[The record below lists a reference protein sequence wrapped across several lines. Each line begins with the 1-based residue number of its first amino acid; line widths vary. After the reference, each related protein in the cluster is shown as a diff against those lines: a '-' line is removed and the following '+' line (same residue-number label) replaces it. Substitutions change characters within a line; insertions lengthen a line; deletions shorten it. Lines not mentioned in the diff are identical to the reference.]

1 MAGLICWSCGK
12 STGLEGRVMKT
23 DYCPEC
29 QADQRCCRGCR
40 HFDPHAPKQCRE
52 PIDKTI
58 TNKEKAN
65 FCDWFQVRQ
74 AVQKGG
80 QIIREG
86 NSKDSRKRAFDD
98 LFKD

>member
-1 MAGLICWSCGK
+1 MAGLICWNCGK
-12 STGLEGRVMKT
+12 STDLEGRIMKG
-23 DYCPEC
+23 DFCPHC

-40 HFDPHAPKQCRE
+40 HFDPYSRRQCRE
-52 PIDKTI
+52 SIDKTI

-74 AVQKGG
+74 AVQKDGRV
-80 QIIREG
+80 IRDG
-86 NSKDSRKRAFDD
+86 DTKSAKKRAFDD